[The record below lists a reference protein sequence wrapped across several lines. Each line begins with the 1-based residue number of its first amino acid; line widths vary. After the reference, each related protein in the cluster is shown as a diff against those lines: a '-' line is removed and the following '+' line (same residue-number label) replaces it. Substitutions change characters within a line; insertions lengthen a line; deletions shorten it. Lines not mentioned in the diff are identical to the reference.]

1 MMKRLRSFLAS
12 PIAKAFQRSMSASLV
27 ARFAQ
32 LAMSVLAA
40 RLLQPAGFGIFTFA
54 MGVGLLGGRV
64 GSLGWPTLMSRFVPL
79 YTINRDW
86 SALRGLLSAA
96 TAVMTVASI
105 AFGALC
111 ILVAQW
117 LGPESNLYWG
127 MLLGGLILPAMTF
140 RSLYRNLLAALKVP
154 QRGIMVDELI
164 PPLIMTLLL
173 ALPFFLPH
181 LIQVN
186 PTTTVLAYG
195 AASVVAVVF
204 GYIWIRAALPGES
217 TGRQPIY
224 ELRYW
229 MMTALPAM
237 VGMSAKLFMNKSD
250 VLMLAPLS
258 TLTEV
263 GNYGVALRVTYIQTA
278 PIIVLSTVITSKIG
292 TAIAMR
298 DYVGA
303 KRLFKGALAFAA
315 AFSIPLAIVLVVF
328 AEPILTLLFGSAY
341 APAAPALIY
350 LAIGQVGAALNVPTA
365 SFMLM
370 SGRQT
375 LFGLM
380 TTLGLVANLIGNWF
394 LIPPLGAGGSAL
406 ATAISVLLLTLAQA
420 VACIS
425 IIRSGRYEE
434 RPSRRQNTG
443 NSDE

>member
-1 MMKRLRSFLAS
+1 MKQVSRLLRS
-12 PIAKAFQRSMSASLV
+12 PIAKAFQRAMSVSLV

-40 RLLQPAGFGIFTFA
+40 RLLLPSGFGIFTFA
-54 MGVGLLGGRV
+54 LGVGLLGGRV

-79 YTINRDW
+79 YTINQDW
-86 SALRGLLSAA
+86 SALRGLLRAA
-96 TAVMTVASI
+96 QIVMAIASVV
-105 AFGALC
+105 FGALC
-111 ILVAQW
+111 IMIAQW
-117 LGPESNLYWG
+117 LGSENNLYWG
-127 MLLGGLILPAMTF
+127 MLLGGFILPAMTF

-164 PPLIMTLLL
+164 PPLIMTLFLS
-173 ALPFFLPH
+173 APFFLPH
-181 LIQVN
+181 IVQVN
-186 PTTTVLAYG
+186 SAITVFAYG
-195 AASVVAVVF
+195 AASLIAALF
-204 GYIWIRAALPGES
+204 GAFWIRAALPIAR
-217 TGRQPIY
+217 TNHQPTY

-258 TLTEV
+258 NLTEV
-263 GNYGVALRVTYIQTA
+263 GLYGVALRATYLQTA
-278 PIIVLSTVITSKIG
+278 PVAVLSTVVTSKIG
-292 TAIAMR
+292 SAIASG
-298 DYVGA
+298 DYGAA
-303 KRLFKGALAFAA
+303 KRLFNGSLLFATAVSVPIAL
-315 AFSIPLAIVLVVF
+315 ILMIF

-370 SGRQT
+370 SGRQA

-380 TTLGLVANLIGNWF
+380 TTLGLIANLIGNWF
-394 LIPPLGAGGSAL
+394 LIPSMGAGGSAL
-406 ATAISVLLLTLAQA
+406 ATAIAVLLLTLAQGI
-420 VACIS
+420 ACFA

-434 RPSRRQNTG
+434 RPSRRKQTG
-443 NSDE
+443 NTDE